1 MVTLKG
7 TCLEYVVFFSDF
19 HSSSVKYLGCWCI
32 IPVYRL
38 EKWASEKLGHLLEIL
53 QRVCVCEWVSQL
65 CPTLYDALDCS
76 LPGSSVRGILQARV
90 LEWVAISF

>member
-7 TCLEYVVFFSDF
+7 TCLEYAVFFSDF

-38 EKWASEKLGHLLEIL
+38 EKLGHLLVIL
-53 QRVCVCEWVSQL
+53 QRVCVSESQS

-76 LPGSSVRGILQARV
+76 LPGSSVHGILQARV
-90 LEWVAISF
+90 LGWVAISF